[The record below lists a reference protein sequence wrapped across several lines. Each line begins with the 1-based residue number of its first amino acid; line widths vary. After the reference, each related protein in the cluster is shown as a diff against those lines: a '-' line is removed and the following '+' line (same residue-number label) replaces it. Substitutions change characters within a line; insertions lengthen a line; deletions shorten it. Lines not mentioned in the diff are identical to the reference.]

1 MSDTLNKV
9 KRPVY
14 FWEDF
19 AFTKLQESSVGR
31 KGLSLFELKDMDI
44 PIPDFFV
51 VSPIIFD
58 KVVSQTILR
67 DAQSLLEKGK
77 NPDETDVLN
86 SILKTEIDEEYVE
99 EILSAYA
106 RISGF
111 TDAWVSVRSSVV
123 FPSNPQVSFSGVFST
138 ELNVRGGKNLID
150 SIKRIY
156 SSLFTDDVVAYT
168 SSKGI
173 NLADVKLAVVVQK
186 MVQAEISGVA
196 FTIDPITQDSTKL
209 SIEAVFGLGDTIALG
224 ELTPDTY
231 LLNKKDLTILEKR
244 ISPQEWMKI
253 RSVNK
258 SLGNSDGIEKV
269 TISNAW
275 SHRQKVEDKYLK
287 EIAKIALIVENRLRR
302 AQSIEWVISGGRIW
316 VLQSKDLY
324 ERYSPNEEIFEN
336 ARSFDTLGEVLTW
349 ILEKYQGIGMLED
362 KALSNAQKIVQSNKH
377 EYNPLTEKLI
387 SAAKGKIRVQE
398 KEEGRQTSDIND
410 LVVKGTGA
418 SFGIVSG
425 TVKMI
430 ESGSKKEVNKKD
442 ILVIKEYSSDME
454 PLIINSGGVVL
465 ETGGITSDV
474 AILCREFDIPAVA
487 GAAGA
492 SLALKEG
499 QLIRLDGYTGS
510 IYREK
515 IEEKDISPTHPVVQA
530 YEQGALSGVNLLG
543 KEEKV
548 EEKIAEPVQEEKKEE
563 KKEYRIPHDMN
574 LAPCATKVFIE
585 PNDTPENLV
594 DYVGNSHGVVC
605 IDMDKI
611 MIEEGRHL
619 LAYVEDK
626 KFVEYTKKISER
638 ICEYVDLA
646 EGNQVILSIGSAPV
660 SEFSEL
666 VKGKEFENKEL
677 GDSVHGLPRYLA
689 NKELLNRVIRIVR
702 RVRNVYKCRNVDL
715 GIYSPTD
722 VKSMTEFKKLLL
734 SGGLR
739 RGVSFR
745 VYAILDNATD
755 VILSDEILSTKID
768 GLILDMPRI
777 AKTMQGIDIYDM
789 ETKYD
794 LSAGSSLKV
803 VDAVCDICKVPS
815 KELIVIAENS
825 KELVRYSVQRG
836 IYGVSVLPSSVK
848 DMRKLVSDEE
858 AKIILSKR

>member
-1 MSDTLNKV
+1 MSDTSKKV
-9 KRPVY
+9 KRSVY
-14 FWEDF
+14 FWEDY
-19 AFTKLQESSVGR
+19 AFSKLQESSVGR

-51 VSPIIFD
+51 VSPIVFD
-58 KVVSQTILR
+58 KVVSQAVLR

-77 NPDETDVLN
+77 NPEESEVLD

-111 TDAWVSVRSSVV
+111 TDTWVSVRSSVV
-123 FPSNPQVSFSGVFST
+123 FPSNPQVSFSGVFTT
-138 ELNVRGGKNLID
+138 ELNVRGGRNLIA

-156 SSLFTDDVVAYT
+156 SSLFTDDVVAYA

-186 MVQAEISGVA
+186 MIQAEVSGVA

-231 LLNKKDLTILEKR
+231 LLNKRDLTVLEKR

-258 SLGNSDGIEKV
+258 SPNKSDGVEKV
-269 TISNAW
+269 TISNTW
-275 SHRQKVEDKYLK
+275 SHRQKVEDKYLQ

-302 AQSIEWVISGGRIW
+302 AQSVEWVMSGGKIW

-324 ERYSPNEEIFEN
+324 ERYSPDEAVFED

-349 ILEKYQGIGMLED
+349 ILEKYQGIGMLD
-362 KALSNAQKIVQSNKH
+362 NKALSNAQKIVQSNKH
-377 EYNPLTEKLI
+377 EYNSLTEKLI
-387 SAAKGKIRVQE
+387 SAAKGVVRKEE
-398 KEEGRQTSDIND
+398 KEQGRQTSDVGD
-410 LVVKGTGA
+410 LIIKGVGA

-425 TVKMI
+425 NVKIIEKNSTV
-430 ESGSKKEVNKKD
+430 EVNKKN
-442 ILVIKEYSSDME
+442 ILVIKEYTSDIE
-454 PLIINSGGVVL
+454 PLIINSGGIVL

-492 SLALKEG
+492 SLVLKEG

-510 IYREK
+510 VYREK
-515 IEEKDISPTHPVVQA
+515 TEEKEISATHPVVQA
-530 YEQGALSGVNLLG
+530 YVQETLSGVNLL
-543 KEEKV
+543 KRQEEN
-548 EEKIAEPVQEEKKEE
+548 EEMIPEVMQDEKKEE

-574 LAPCATKVFIE
+574 LAQCATKVFIE

-594 DYVGNSHGVVC
+594 DYVGNSHGIVC
-605 IDMDKI
+605 VDMDRI
-611 MIEEGRHL
+611 MIEDGRHP

-626 KFVEYTKKISER
+626 KFVEYTKKISEK

-660 SEFSEL
+660 SEFRNL

-677 GDSVHGLPRYLA
+677 GDSVHGLHRYLG
-689 NKELLNRVIRIVR
+689 NKELLNRIIRIVR
-702 RVRNVYKCRNVDL
+702 RVRNVYKCRNVDFA
-715 GIYSPTD
+715 IYSPTD
-722 VKSMTEFKKLLL
+722 VKSMTELKKLLL

-739 RGVSFR
+739 RGISFR
-745 VYAILDNATD
+745 VYAVLDNATD
-755 VILSDEILSTKID
+755 VILSDDILSTKID

-777 AKTMQGIDIYDM
+777 AKTMQGVDIYDM

-815 KELIVIAENS
+815 RELIVMAKDS

-858 AKIILSKR
+858 SKIILSRK